1 MPVAFESR
9 HGDRATIVGGVKR
22 KLTTLVWD
30 WNGTLLDD
38 VHACIEA
45 INVML
50 AERGLPP
57 VDIVRYRDAFRFP
70 VREYYRRIG
79 FDLETENW
87 DAICRRYHDLY
98 AAASKASPLRP
109 GTVEALRALGDEG
122 FDMFVLSASEL
133 SILTSMA
140 AERGVTDFFAGMY
153 GLSNL
158 HAHSKAGLGIEL
170 MSGRNPGPGTV
181 LLIGDTT
188 HDWEV
193 AREMG
198 CGCVLMTGGHESEER
213 LRKCGCRLVGGMPEL
228 VDLCLSGKE
237 RE

>member
-1 MPVAFESR
+1 LSLFESR
-9 HGDRATIVGGVKR
+9 QGPGAGIVGAVKSGP
-22 KLTTLVWD
+22 TTLVWD

-38 VHACIEA
+38 VRACIEA

-50 AERGLPP
+50 AERGLPA
-57 VDIVRYRDAFRFP
+57 VDIVRYREAFRFP
-70 VREYYRRIG
+70 VREYYREIG
-79 FDLETENW
+79 FDLEREDW
-87 DAICRRYHDLY
+87 DAVCERYHGLY
-98 AAASKASPLRP
+98 AATSRSSPLRP
-109 GTVEALRALGDEG
+109 GTIEALRALSRRG

-133 SILTSMA
+133 SILNRMA

-170 MSGRNPGPGTV
+170 MSGRSPGSGSV

-188 HDWEV
+188 HDWET

-198 CGCVLMTGGHESEER
+198 CDCVLMTGGHESDER
-213 LRKCGCRLVGGMPEL
+213 LMKCGCPLVPGMPEL
-228 VDLCLSGKE
+228 VDVCLGRGKW
-237 RE
+237 

>member
-1 MPVAFESR
+1 VRRE
-9 HGDRATIVGGVKR
+9 
-22 KLTTLVWD
+22 LTTLVWD

-38 VHACIEA
+38 VHACVEA

-50 AERGLPP
+50 AERGLAT

-79 FDLETENW
+79 FDLTREDW
-87 DAICRRYHDLY
+87 DAVCSRYHNLY

-109 GTVEALRALGDEG
+109 GTVEALRLLGGEG
-122 FDMFVLSASEL
+122 YDMFVLSASEL
-133 SILTSMA
+133 SILTRA
-140 AERGVTDFFAGMY
+140 VAERGVTDFFAGMY

-170 MSGRNPGPGTV
+170 MSGRNHGPGSV

-198 CGCVLMTGGHESEER
+198 CDCVLMTGGHESEER
-213 LRKCGCRLVGGMPEL
+213 LLKCGCPLVGGMPEL
-228 VDLCLSGKE
+228 VDMCLGRSE